1 MCEKEIGPRVLVKFV
16 IPTLIPISFSVLGT
30 NSDYNNVNLD
40 ITRNA
45 SNTYALT
52 SLFCSWTI
60 NLTEYASAEKHH
72 LANLEGR

>member
-1 MCEKEIGPRVLVKFV
+1 MCEKELSSRALLKFV

-30 NSDYNNVNLD
+30 NSDYDNVNLD

-52 SLFCSWTI
+52 SLSFSWTI
-60 NLTEYASAEKHH
+60 NSTEYASAEKHH